1 MICSHCGHECDL
13 IEVDNG
19 IGFYEFWGACGVHHD
34 YAAVSD
40 CCGEPVEEGGC
51 SVVRTATHVARK
63 THGAIQPG
71 ETYRLTVYRHWR
83 EGGPSWIT
91 TEKVRIG

>member
-19 IGFYEFWGACGVHHD
+19 IGSYEFWGARGVHHD
-34 YAAVSD
+34 YDAVSD

-51 SVVRTATHVARK
+51 SVVRKATHVARK
-63 THGAIQPG
+63 AHGTIKPG
-71 ETYRLTVYRHWR
+71 DTYRLTVYRHWR
-83 EGGPSWIT
+83 ENGPSWIT

>member
-19 IGFYEFWGACGVHHD
+19 IGSYEFWGACGVHHD
-34 YAAVSD
+34 YETVSD
-40 CCGEPVEEGGC
+40 CCEEPVEEGGC

-63 THGAIQPG
+63 AHGAIQPG
-71 ETYRLTVYRHWR
+71 DTYRLTVYRHWR
-83 EGGPSWIT
+83 AGGPSWIT
-91 TEKVRIG
+91 TEKVRLG

>member
-1 MICSHCGHECDL
+1 MICSHCGHECEL

-19 IGFYEFWGACGVHHD
+19 IGSYEFWGARGVHHE
-34 YAAVSD
+34 YETVSS
-40 CCGEPVEEGGC
+40 CCEEPVEEGGC
-51 SVVRTATHVARK
+51 LVVRKATHVARK

-71 ETYRLTVYRHWR
+71 DTYRLTVYRHWR